1 MKTKEIKEFAKK
13 IAQAEYVLQHTDNN
27 EKKEKAKSTILY
39 YSNMIGSI
47 EDMLAV
53 EDKVAK
59 ILEKLEASS

>member
-1 MKTKEIKEFAKK
+1 MKTKEIKELAKK
-13 IAQAEYVLQHTDNN
+13 IAQAEYVLQHSDND

-39 YSNMIGSI
+39 YSNMISSI

-53 EDKVAK
+53 DDKVAK

>member
-59 ILEKLEASS
+59 ILEKLEASN